1 MNLTAGKA
9 IAIFLLLM
17 LFFTFASHHLD
28 ALRNP
33 RVLCV
38 TPAPGAISGERYSAV
53 VPAETVYLDKEPYVY
68 VAEDTLS
75 YFYPV
80 TIRRA
85 SVRVLATGDG
95 LTAVDGLYREARVV
109 RYADRA
115 LTGGTI
121 PVRVWEEDGP

>member
-1 MNLTAGKA
+1 MNRTAGKA

-28 ALRNP
+28 ALRTP
-33 RVLCV
+33 QVLCV

-80 TIRRA
+80 TIRPA
-85 SVRVLATGDG
+85 RVIGMATCDDING
-95 LTAVDGLYREARVV
+95 VDGIYREARVV

>member
-1 MNLTAGKA
+1 M
-9 IAIFLLLM
+9 
-17 LFFTFASHHLD
+17 
-28 ALRNP
+28 
-33 RVLCV
+33 

>member
-1 MNLTAGKA
+1 MNRTAAKA
-9 IAIFLLLM
+9 IAVFLLLM

-28 ALRNP
+28 ALRTP
-33 RVLCV
+33 QVLCV
-38 TPAPGAISGERYSAV
+38 TPKSGVVAGERYSAV
-53 VPAETVYLDKEPYVY
+53 VPSGAVHFDREPYVY

-85 SVRVLATGDG
+85 PVRVLASGDG
-95 LTAVDGLYREARVV
+95 LCAVDGLYREARVV

-115 LTGGTI
+115 LAGNTL
-121 PVRVWEEDGP
+121 PVRVWEEDAP

>member
-1 MNLTAGKA
+1 MNRTAGKA

-28 ALRNP
+28 ALRTP

-85 SVRVLATGDG
+85 SVRVLATGD
-95 LTAVDGLYREARVV
+95 ARVV

>member
-1 MNLTAGKA
+1 MNRTAGKA
-9 IAIFLLLM
+9 IAVFLLLM

-28 ALRNP
+28 ALRTP

-38 TPAPGAISGERYSAV
+38 TPAPGVIGG
-53 VPAETVYLDKEPYVY
+53 VPAEAVYLDKEPYVY

-80 TIRRA
+80 AVRRA
-85 SVRVLATGDG
+85 TVRVLATGDG

-115 LTGGTI
+115 LAGGTI
-121 PVRVWEEDGP
+121 PVRVWEEEAP